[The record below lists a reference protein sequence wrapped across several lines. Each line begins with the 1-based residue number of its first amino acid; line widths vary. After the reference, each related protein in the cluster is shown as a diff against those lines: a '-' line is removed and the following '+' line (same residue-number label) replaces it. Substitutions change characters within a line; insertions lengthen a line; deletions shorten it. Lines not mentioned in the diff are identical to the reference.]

1 MTEVAWWRFCA
12 LRRAHHDGNVGF
24 RGTWCRASCLCVRSR
39 TNLDAYT
46 STSSSFHPSHNS
58 DPHSYPAPP
67 PHTHKHT
74 HQIPPPFV
82 QVAGHQVNTTFAILD
97 VKGVGLKHLTGET
110 RRILSEIVEIDSVR
124 GC

>member
-1 MTEVAWWRFCA
+1 MCEVAPT
-12 LRRAHHDGNVGF
+12 LI
-24 RGTWCRASCLCVRSR
+24 LI
-39 TNLDAYT
+39 
-46 STSSSFHPSHNS
+46 
-58 DPHSYPAPP
+58 PP
-67 PHTHKHT
+67 PPPPSTPLITQTLIHTPPHPPSPTHTHKHT
-74 HQIPPPFV
+74 HHNPPPFI